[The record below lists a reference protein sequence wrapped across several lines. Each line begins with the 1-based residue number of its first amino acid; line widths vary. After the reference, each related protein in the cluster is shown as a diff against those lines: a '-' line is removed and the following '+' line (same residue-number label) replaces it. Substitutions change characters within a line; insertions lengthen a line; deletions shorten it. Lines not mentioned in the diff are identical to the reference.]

1 MLLKKPETT
10 ISRAKNTVSNTQ
22 NSKSTPIKK
31 NVRTTDYKKLLQIM
45 INDPDSITRNE
56 FMIIQSAIGYRQ
68 TVAIREEAKLRKK
81 QSKLDQSNVA
91 MNLTPLNKS
100 DSEIK
105 KNSDGKKETKEIIRN
120 DVKNHC
126 K

>member
-1 MLLKKPETT
+1 MQTKMLLKKPETT

-68 TVAIREEAKLRKK
+68 TVAIREEAKTTQK
-81 QSKLDQSNVA
+81 A
-91 MNLTPLNKS
+91 
-100 DSEIK
+100 E
-105 KNSDGKKETKEIIRN
+105 
-120 DVKNHC
+120 
-126 K
+126 